1 MSGLGLH
8 EREVRDS
15 LSFPWAEPPQPGHTL
30 EVAPGVL
37 WLRMPL
43 PFGLDHINLYLLRH
57 EHGWVVVDTGLNTPQ
72 SREVWETV
80 FSEVFAGAPVLA
92 VIVTHCH
99 YDHSGLLGWLVDR
112 FQCPA
117 YMSFGEYQALFITPP
132 KGDKP
137 DWAFS
142 QFFRRCGLQE
152 EQVKAFRPMLSQM
165 SYAIDAPTSFR
176 RLRENDRL
184 RIGERC
190 WRVVIGSGHSP
201 EHVCM
206 YSEDDQL
213 LIAGDQIL
221 PRITSSVC
229 ITATEP
235 EANPLGDWLASL
247 RRFRTLSDEV
257 LVLPAHERPF
267 HGLHHRLGQLQQHHD
282 AHLEALV
289 SALENKAQTVAEL
302 CPILF
307 PRIRG
312 SFDLLMAMGETL
324 AHINFLRDEGVLTR
338 TLDGEAWRFS
348 LSSSG
353 GRTFVAAEDIHV

>member
-1 MSGLGLH
+1 MSGLGLRD
-8 EREVRDS
+8 RESRDS

-43 PFGLDHINLYLLRH
+43 PFSLDHINLYLLRH
-57 EHGWVVVDTGLNTPQ
+57 EHGWVVVDTGLNTTQ
-72 SREVWETV
+72 SRAAWERV
-80 FSEVFAGAPVLA
+80 FDEVFLGAPVLA

-117 YMSFGEYQALFITPP
+117 YMSFGEYQAMFVRPP
-132 KGDKP
+132 RSDQP
-137 DWAFS
+137 NWAFS
-142 QFFRRCGLQE
+142 QFYRRCGLD
-152 EQVKAFRPMLSQM
+152 EQQVEALRPMLDQM
-165 SYAIDAPTSFR
+165 SYDIDTPSSFR
-176 RLRENDRL
+176 RLRDSDL
-184 RIGERC
+184 LKIGERR
-190 WRVVIGSGHSP
+190 WRVVMGSGHSP
-201 EHVCM
+201 EHVCL

-213 LIAGDQIL
+213 LIGGDQIL

-229 ITATEP
+229 ITLVEP

-247 RRFRTLSDEV
+247 RRFRNLPDSL

-267 HGLHHRLGQLQQHHD
+267 RGLHHRLGQLQQHHD

-289 SALENKAQTVAEL
+289 AALDEPRTVAEL
-302 CPILF
+302 RPTLF

-312 SFDLLMAMGETL
+312 SFDLLMAIGETL
-324 AHINFLRDEGVLTR
+324 AHINFLRDEGILTR
-338 TLDGEAWRFS
+338 TLHGEAWRFS
-348 LSSSG
+348 LAGSEG
-353 GRTFVAAEDIHV
+353 QAFAATEDIHV